1 LETNKTE
8 VQETEQALIEAQN
21 VYQKNQKRC
30 EELDGQ
36 IEQLDIQLRDMKNR
50 SRQTKDEERFVQ
62 AIQTLQTNFTG
73 VYGRLQDLCSPTQR
87 KYSTAVTVAAGKD
100 MDAIVV
106 SNSEVGFEC
115 IKYLR
120 EQRIGIATFLPLD
133 KIQVPSTETMES
145 IRSRISSDERYR
157 LAMDVIQCSDES
169 IQRAVLYAVGTT
181 VICDE
186 LDSARELCFGN
197 PQMQRQQRRHAQPSD
212 SSPQSQIRMKAVTLG
227 GAVIS
232 KAGTMTGGNSSD
244 DQSEGRWKNKDLE
257 KLRAKKEELEGER
270 SQFDQVGTSSGAYAS
285 QIEQLRTKLGNL
297 KNREQY
303 TKSEYEY
310 TKKTIKEKE
319 VLLQSLKKQ
328 LSRLQKKVSN
338 AEKEN
343 EKCSKAVKDAAHA
356 VKAAEDVHLAPF
368 REATGLRDLNVYE
381 TTVGQY
387 RDEYQKKKRAILE
400 HITQLEQQKEFEI
413 GRDLKQPIVKVEER
427 IRERT
432 DLLQKAEKRRD
443 ELQKKIKAAK
453 QQCEDAEEKYQK
465 AVLEEKDYEAIV
477 QNIQSEYTEAQNATM
492 KYKKSLHQEESMLE
506 KLRSKLHE
514 TLQRARVDKVELPL
528 IADNNGDDT
537 LYDAPGGRSTRSSRR
552 GSSQGQRGES
562 ETAVESSDMG
572 TATQDTSSRGLTQY
586 SQEDHP
592 MMIRD
597 QEKASQLDYSKLR
610 AQFKRRVGD
619 RDEKKL
625 HKDFEDKIQKL
636 VSEIESIAPNMK
648 VRRFFVYL
656 AFDLRQFRCSLSIHP
671 FYYQGGRGLCRR
683 DSTFEGQ

>member
-1 LETNKTE
+1 LESSKIE
-8 VQETEQALIEAQN
+8 VQETEKTLIDAQN

-30 EELDGQ
+30 EELNGQ

-50 SRQTKDEERFVQ
+50 SRQTKDEERFTQ
-62 AIQTLQTNFTG
+62 AIKTLQSNFAG

-133 KIQVPSTETMES
+133 KIQVPNTETIEH

-169 IQRAVLYAVGTT
+169 IQRAVLYAVSTT
-181 VICDE
+181 VICDD

-197 PQMQRQQRRHAQPSD
+197 PQKQRQQLRHAQPSD
-212 SSPQSQIRMKAVTLG
+212 SSSLTQMRMKAVTVS

-232 KAGTMTGGNSSD
+232 KAGTMTGGNSND
-244 DQSEGRWKNKDLE
+244 EQGDGRWKNQDLE
-257 KLRAKKEELEGER
+257 KLRTKKEELEGER
-270 SQFDQVGTSSGAYAS
+270 AQFDQVGSRSGGYVS
-285 QIEQLRTKLGNL
+285 QIEQLRMKLGSL
-297 KNREQY
+297 KNRNQY

-310 TKKTIKEKE
+310 TMTSIKEKE
-319 VLLQSLKKQ
+319 VLSQSLKKQ
-328 LSRLQKKVSN
+328 LLRLQKKVSN

-343 EKCSKAVKDAAHA
+343 EKCSKAVKDAANA

-381 TTVGQY
+381 TTIGQY

-413 GRDLKQPIVKVEER
+413 GRDLKHPIVKVEQR
-427 IRERT
+427 IEERT
-432 DLLQKAEKRRD
+432 ELLRKAEKRRD
-443 ELQKKIKAAK
+443 ELQQKVDMAK
-453 QQCEDAEEKYQK
+453 QECDDAEEKYQK
-465 AVLEEKDYEAIV
+465 AIQEEKEYEAIV
-477 QNIQSEYTEAQNATM
+477 QNIQSVYNEAQNATM
-492 KYKKSLHQEESMLE
+492 KCKKLLHQEESALE

-528 IADNNGDDT
+528 ITDSDAEDLHDDAT
-537 LYDAPGGRSTRSSRR
+537 GGRATRSSRR
-552 GSSQGQRGES
+552 GCSQGQSGEN
-562 ETAVESSDMG
+562 ETAVEGSDMAI
-572 TATQDTSSRGLTQY
+572 ATQDTSSRGITQY

-592 MMIRD
+592 MMVRD
-597 QEKASQLDYSKLR
+597 QEKASQLDFSKLS
-610 AQFKRRVGD
+610 AHFKRRVGE
-619 RDEKKL
+619 REEKKR

-636 VSEIESIAPNMK
+636 VSELESIAPNMK
-648 VRRFFVYL
+648 VRRLVV
-656 AFDLRQFRCSLSIHP
+656 SLP
-671 FYYQGGRGLCRR
+671 L
-683 DSTFEGQ
+683 